1 MSQDQPPVRSSRRS
15 ASRPGAATTIHDV
28 AAQAGVSVATVSRV
42 LNGKGG
48 VREET
53 VEQVV
58 AAAKA
63 LRYVPNVA
71 ARSLSSRRSQ
81 TIGIV
86 LPEVHGEFFSEVIR
100 GIDLAARSEGYHIL
114 VSGSHSD
121 LSEMVEV
128 LETMRGRVDGLVV
141 MAPDVALCSVSDA
154 LPQGLPLVLLN
165 SAEPGS
171 GTETPSASCS
181 ETAPSSITID
191 NYGGARQMLR
201 HLAGL
206 GHQRIA
212 FIKGPEKNADADERL
227 RGYRDHIGDHIG
239 DPIDATAGVEL
250 AGDFTEESGRLAAQ
264 KILAIEPRPT
274 AIFAANDSMAVGA
287 LAALAEASV
296 AVPAEMSVVGFDDI
310 PVARYIT
317 PPLTTIRVDIAD
329 LGARAFGLLLAA
341 IENPSNPERRHDR
354 IATTLVVRGS
364 CRSPENPTMERPQP
378 DRKLRGRRKG
388 EET

>member
-1 MSQDQPPVRSSRRS
+1 MSQDHPPARSSRRS

-42 LNGKGG
+42 LNGKGV

-53 VEQVV
+53 LKQVLV
-58 AAAKA
+58 AAKA

-100 GIDLAARSEGYHIL
+100 GIDLAARSAGYHIL

-121 LSEMVEV
+121 VGEMVEV
-128 LETMRGRVDGLVV
+128 LEAMRGRVDGLVV
-141 MAPDVALCSVSDA
+141 MAPDVTLASVSDA
-154 LPQGLPLVLLN
+154 LPDHLPLVLLN
-165 SAEPGS
+165 SAEPDP
-171 GTETPSASCS
+171 THPAHPADAAAAS
-181 ETAPSSITID
+181 EPARSSITID

-201 HLAGL
+201 HLTGL
-206 GHQRIA
+206 GHERIA
-212 FIKGPEKNADADERL
+212 FLKGPAGNADADERL
-227 RGYRDHIGDHIG
+227 RGYRNHLGNHRRKKSSL
-239 DPIDATAGVEL
+239 VEL
-250 AGDFTEESGRLAAQ
+250 DGDFTEESGRLAAQ
-264 KILAIEPRPT
+264 QVLLMKPRPT

-287 LAALAEASV
+287 LAALAEAAV
-296 AVPAEMSVVGFDDI
+296 AVPAEMTVVGFDDI
-310 PVARYIT
+310 PVARYVT
-317 PPLTTIRVDIAD
+317 PPLTTLRVDIAD

-341 IENPSNPERRHDR
+341 IEKPSDPERRRDR

-364 CRSPENPTMERPQP
+364 CRSPANSTMERPQP